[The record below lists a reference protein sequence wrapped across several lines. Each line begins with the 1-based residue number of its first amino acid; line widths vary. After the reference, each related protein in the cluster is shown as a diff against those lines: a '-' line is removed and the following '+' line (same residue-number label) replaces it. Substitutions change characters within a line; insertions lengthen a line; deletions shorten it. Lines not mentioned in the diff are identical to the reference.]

1 MAPGHSAA
9 GQQRVSIMHATMRY
23 YAGPGAKE
31 LADLLERRKAD
42 VEAEMRKT
50 PKFVSYSL
58 VRLAEGCVSM
68 TVCHDKAGTDES
80 AKIAGAWVKEHG
92 AGIKVNP
99 PMVSE
104 GTVLVHAK

>member
-1 MAPGHSAA
+1 
-9 GQQRVSIMHATMRY
+9 MRY
-23 YAGPGAKE
+23 YTGPGARE
-31 LADLLERRKAD
+31 LADLLDRRRAD

-50 PKFVSYSL
+50 PKFVSYAL

-68 TVCHDKAGTDES
+68 TVCQDKAGTDES

-92 AGIKVNP
+92 GGIKVNP

-104 GTVLVHAK
+104 GTVLVLAK